1 MNTAFII
8 LAQTK
13 GGAIL
18 EIILLLIVAAII
30 GYITA
35 WLFYKSVYEKRL
47 KEIESDKHQ
56 LNNRIINLNGE
67 VVNLQK
73 NLDDKDLEMERY
85 FLEDLALRNQLID
98 YHRIGISSREEK
110 DDLTMISGIGP
121 VIERRLNYI
130 GIYTFR
136 QISNFTPRDI
146 EVINDTIVYFTGRI
160 DRDEWVAQAVDLVHS
175 EEHRIAQ
182 LKRISERKNRIPF
195 DRLGTATPEEA
206 DDLTLISGI
215 GGWIRAKLNMLGIY
229 TFRQISNF
237 TQEDINIVT
246 EAIEFFPGRIERDDW
261 IVQADEFIRIAGD
274 KESLLKR
281 IRERREN
288 IFYDR
293 LGVAHKFRA
302 NNLTLINGLG
312 SWVEERLN
320 AIDIYTF
327 EQISRLTQ
335 DDIDTITEVLEII
348 PGSIEKNNWVAQ
360 ANDLVKKSASKKNNL
375 TAPGKPSRAEKPA

>member
-8 LAQTK
+8 LAQAK
-13 GGAIL
+13 SGAIL

-30 GYITA
+30 GYLTA

-47 KEIESDKHQ
+47 KEIESERHK
-56 LNNRIINLNGE
+56 LNNRIVNLNGK
-67 VVNLQK
+67 VVDLQK
-73 NLDDKDLEMERY
+73 SLDDKDHEMERY
-85 FLEDLALRNQLID
+85 FLEDLARRNHLID
-98 YHRIGISSREEK
+98 YQRIGVASREEK
-110 DDLTMISGIGP
+110 DDLAMISGIGP

-136 QISNFTPRDI
+136 QISKFTPRDI

-160 DRDEWVAQAVDLVHS
+160 DRDEWVAQAVDLVAN
-175 EEHRIAQ
+175 EDHRIAQ
-182 LKRISERKNRIPF
+182 LKRIRERKSRIPF
-195 DRLGTATPEEA
+195 NRLGTATAEEA

-215 GGWIRAKLNMLGIY
+215 GGWIKEKLNMLGIY

-237 TQEDINIVT
+237 TREDITLVT
-246 EAIEFFPGRIERDDW
+246 EAIEYFPGRIERDDW
-261 IVQADEFIRIAGD
+261 IVQADEFIRIEGD
-274 KESLLKR
+274 KASLLKR

-288 IFYDR
+288 IYYDR

-320 AIDIYTF
+320 ALDIYTF
-327 EQISRLTQ
+327 EQISRLTKV
-335 DDIDTITEVLEII
+335 DIETITEVLEII
-348 PGSIEKNNWVAQ
+348 PGSIEKDKWVAQ
-360 ANDLVKKSASKKNNL
+360 AIDLVKKSASKKNNL
-375 TAPGKPSRAEKPA
+375 SAPV